1 MTDHNPILV
10 ARSLKKIF
18 RGETSGR
25 GRQRRSQVIALRRVS
40 LQIMPG
46 EIVGL
51 IGGNGSGKTTLLR
64 LLAGTSVPTSGQ
76 ITRTVAPRVILSLA
90 GNLNV
95 QLTARENIYLYG
107 SLLGILRQEL
117 KEKEDAILAFAGLTE
132 VADEPLRQYSLGMRL
147 RLAFSVATCG
157 DPKLILIDE
166 VISAGDRAWQHNGL
180 ERLKTL
186 AKSGSA
192 LVIATHDLGAVQELA
207 TRAIWLDS
215 GAIIKD
221 GSPSEVIAAYQSSSN

>member
-1 MTDHNPILV
+1 MTDRKPLLV

-18 RGETSGR
+18 RGETAGR
-25 GRQRRSQVIALRRVS
+25 GRQRRTRVIALRRVS
-40 LQIMPG
+40 LEIRPG

-76 ITRTVAPRVILSLA
+76 ITRAVAPRVILSLA

-117 KEKEDAILAFAGLTE
+117 RAREAAILDFAGLTE

-157 DPKLILIDE
+157 EPKLILIDE
-166 VISAGDRAWQHNGL
+166 VISAGDHAWQQNGL
-180 ERLKTL
+180 GRLKEL
-186 AKSGSA
+186 ARTGSA
-192 LVIATHDLGAVQELA
+192 LVIATHDLGAIQALA

-221 GSPSEVIAAYQSSSN
+221 GPAAEVVAAYQNAS